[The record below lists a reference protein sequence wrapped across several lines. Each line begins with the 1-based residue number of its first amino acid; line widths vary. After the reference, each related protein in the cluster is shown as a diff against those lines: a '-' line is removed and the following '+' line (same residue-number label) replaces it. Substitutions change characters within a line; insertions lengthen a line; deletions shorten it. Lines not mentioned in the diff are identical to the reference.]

1 MIQSAKL
8 LFKDLQ
14 QWILLEKYRGK
25 SLTRI
30 LFFSLPSRTVLK
42 LYALIAG
49 FINNHFLANLF
60 NSKRFQEFNNFH
72 QEKLGNHFYVIV
84 MPNILPY
91 LVPCLNLIPEKI
103 NLFLILNGTDHWE
116 DSFLREYHNNIP
128 IFKLKLLP
136 NSSLSHG
143 RLLNLLLTHNQY
155 NFGIIDHDLY
165 IFNKDIFNQL
175 QFKSDEFIIGIYKI
189 INTNSQLTFPTTHFL
204 FFNITPIKNIML
216 NYKIGAQKYRIIPSR
231 LKDKL
236 ATLNLGYH
244 NFLKEYLNYFD
255 TLNLIMAMAFYEK
268 LSAKIFELS
277 HFKDIYHL
285 GGTSHG
291 PDNLYRTYITL
302 KFLEMSQNQL
312 LREKYSSHFSSF
324 DSSRDMVNVFPDN
337 INSRNFI
344 RQTDQLVEKL
354 EKSLSK

>member
-1 MIQSAKL
+1 M
-8 LFKDLQ
+8 
-14 QWILLEKYRGK
+14 
-25 SLTRI
+25 
-30 LFFSLPSRTVLK
+30 V
-42 LYALIAG
+42 
-49 FINNHFLANLF
+49 
-60 NSKRFQEFNNFH
+60 
-72 QEKLGNHFYVIV
+72 
-84 MPNILPY
+84 
-91 LVPCLNLIPEKI
+91 
-103 NLFLILNGTDHWE
+103 
-116 DSFLREYHNNIP
+116 
-128 IFKLKLLP
+128 
-136 NSSLSHG
+136 
-143 RLLNLLLTHNQY
+143 
-155 NFGIIDHDLY
+155 
-165 IFNKDIFNQL
+165 
-175 QFKSDEFIIGIYKI
+175 
-189 INTNSQLTFPTTHFL
+189 
-204 FFNITPIKNIML
+204 
-216 NYKIGAQKYRIIPSR
+216 NYKIGAQKYRIIPSY

-291 PDNLYRTYITL
+291 TDNSYRTYITL

-312 LREKYSSHFSSF
+312 LREKYTSHISSF
-324 DSSRDMVNVFPDN
+324 DSSRDMVNLFPDE